1 MALQVFYHC
10 QNHLLFP
17 LYVRCPSAIL
27 IFLQDFLRL
36 AFLPFILR
44 YILRITF
51 TSNKVFYFS
60 QVSVIACHLP
70 KIQLKLE
77 RKAWFYLAQN
87 FRFFISKTF
96 DILFRKKDVSWN
108 NCSWIFYCF
117 TFLLL
122 AIFLKIIFNQKEK
135 HGFIWSKTFNFLFIK
150 HSKIIQEKELFL
162 EKAVPEFK
170 KYKKK

>member
-17 LYVRCPSAIL
+17 LNVRCPSAIL

-36 AFLPFILR
+36 AFFPFILR

-60 QVSVIACHLP
+60 QVNIIASHLP

-77 RKAWFYLAQN
+77 RKAWFYLP
-87 FRFFISKTF
+87 KTF
-96 DILFRKKDVSWN
+96 DFLFQKHL
-108 NCSWIFYCF
+108 IFYSG
-117 TFLLL
+117 
-122 AIFLKIIFNQKEK
+122 KRM
-135 HGFIWSKTFNFLFIK
+135 
-150 HSKIIQEKELFL
+150 FL
-162 EKAVPEFK
+162 ETTVLEFSIVSHF
-170 KYKKK
+170 YCLPFF